1 MSLSRRN
8 FVIATS
14 VAVGGSMA
22 LAACSSGGGSDSG
35 SGSGGSGATTG
46 AANFTATSVKVGT
59 AADSK
64 GPAPEIPGAVKGGT
78 IRPIGLSD
86 FSHLDPQ
93 RIYFAWNSQVG
104 NLYIRALTGYK
115 TAPDGAQTLVG
126 DLATDTGTTPD
137 GGKTWTFTLK
147 DGLKW
152 EDGSEL
158 TVEDVRHGI
167 ERGFA
172 SFTTD
177 GAGYVQAALTGNQD
191 FRSVYKGPYS
201 GKHLSSIVTDTG
213 AKTITFHLKKAHP
226 DLNFTLAMTSYGA
239 VPVKLDT
246 KEKYDKDPVSSGPY
260 RIKSHAPD
268 KSMVLVRNEHW
279 DPATDAIHNAY
290 PDSFAFE
297 FGPQPIPLAD
307 RLIAD
312 SGDDQF
318 ALMAY
323 SAVPAERIQQV
334 LTNGDLKKRSV
345 VGLVGA
351 TYYYAINMKRI
362 KDLKVRQ
369 ALIHAW
375 PLEQIRSIYGGPS
388 AGDYATTILPPS
400 ILGRKEF
407 DVYGKLKKPQG
418 DPAKAKQLLTEAGKV
433 GTTIVYAYQQSDT
446 YDKTQVVIV
455 NALKAAGFN
464 PVAKPLNPTN
474 YYDQIQQIDN
484 KFDVMWFGWSPDWP
498 TGYTMLQPLFD
509 GRAIGNGQ
517 NNVSQLNVPAI
528 NRTIDKDDAIAD
540 PKAQGAAWS
549 ALDEQLMK
557 EQAPI
562 IPETYQRRTYLYGSK
577 VGGALFDPQFDSA
590 ILYKLYVKA

>member
-22 LAACSSGGGSDSG
+22 LAACSSGGDSG
-35 SGSGGSGATTG
+35 GGGGKSTTAGSTTYT
-46 AANFTATSVKVGT
+46 AASVKVGT

-64 GPAPEIPGAVKGGT
+64 GPAPEIPGAAKGGT
-78 IRPIGLSD
+78 IRPIGMSD

-93 RIYFAWNSQVG
+93 RIYYTWNSQVG
-104 NLYIRALTGYK
+104 SLYIRALTGYR

-126 DLATDTGTTPD
+126 DLATDTGTVS
-137 GGKTWTFTLK
+137 GGGRTWTFTLK

-152 EDGSEL
+152 EDGSDL
-158 TVEDVRHGI
+158 TVDDVRHGI

-172 SFTTD
+172 PFTTE
-177 GAGYVQAALTGNQD
+177 GAGYVQSALTGTAD

-201 GKHLSSIVTDTG
+201 GKHLDSIVTDTA
-213 AKTITFHLKKAHP
+213 AKTITFHLKEARP
-226 DLNFTLAMTSYGA
+226 DLNFTLAMSSYGA

-246 KEKYDKDPVSSGPY
+246 KEKYDKDPVSAGPY
-260 RIKSHAPD
+260 RIKSHAVD
-268 KSMVLVRNEHW
+268 KSMTLVRNPHW

-290 PDSFAFE
+290 PDSFVFE
-297 FGPQPIPLAD
+297 FGPQALQAAD
-307 RLIAD
+307 RMIAD

-318 ALMAY
+318 ALMEMN
-323 SAVPAERIQQV
+323 AVPAERIQQV
-334 LTNGDLKKRSV
+334 LTTPDLKNRSWN
-345 VGLVGA
+345 GLLTG
-351 TYYYAINMKRI
+351 TYYYAINMKRV

-369 ALIHAW
+369 ALNHAW

-388 AGDYATTILPPS
+388 AGDYATTLLSPD
-400 ILGRKEF
+400 ILGRREF
-407 DVYGKLKKPQG
+407 DVFGKLKKPQG
-418 DPAKAKQLLTEAGKV
+418 DPEKAKQLLTEAGKV
-433 GTTIVYAYQQSDT
+433 GMTIVYAYQQTDV
-446 YDKTQVVIV
+446 YDKTKVVIV

-464 PVAKPLNPTN
+464 PVAKPLSPTN

-484 KFDVMWFGWSPDWP
+484 QYDVMWFGWAPDWP
-498 TGYTMLQPLFD
+498 TGYTMIQPLLD

-517 NNVSQLNVPAI
+517 NNISQMNVAAVNKAI
-528 NRTIDKDDAIAD
+528 DTDVVIPD
-540 PKAQGAAWS
+540 PKAQGAAWA
-549 ALDEQLMK
+549 ALDKKIMT

-562 IPETYQRRTYLYGSK
+562 IPETFQRRFYLHGSK
-577 VGGALFDPQFDSA
+577 VGGALFDPQFSSA